1 MTLKG
6 RNAFT
11 WAHEDVHTTLN
22 EDILMEPV
30 LPDLVNSRGNLGL
43 KKKEL
48 EKVLSLLTLLLFPWD
63 KNIK

>member
-1 MTLKG
+1 MTIKG

-11 WAHEDVHTTLN
+11 WAHQDVHTTLN

-30 LPDLVNSRGNLGL
+30 ILEPVNSQGNLGL

-48 EKVLSLLTLLLFPWD
+48 ENVVSLPMVGKVTSFV
-63 KNIK
+63 NG